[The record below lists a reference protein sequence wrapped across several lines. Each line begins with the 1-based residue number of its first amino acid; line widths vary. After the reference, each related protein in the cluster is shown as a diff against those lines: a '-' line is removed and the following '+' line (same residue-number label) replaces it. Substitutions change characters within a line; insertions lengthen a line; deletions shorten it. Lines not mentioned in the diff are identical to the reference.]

1 MATRQHASKRS
12 AQNSNISNPCT
23 PNKTV
28 KTKNQKSNTPE
39 SKTKEEQEGQSN
51 EMSEIHDMFA
61 TMMKK
66 LEKLDSI
73 ETKLN
78 NMEINMAEI
87 KESLE
92 YAHAEIADLKK
103 ENEYSKENQAQ
114 ARERIEILERDNKT
128 MRDKIIDIQAR
139 SMRDNLLFFNM
150 PELEKENTT
159 EMIHELLESKIGIT
173 DARNTVKIDRS
184 HRIGR
189 KRDGD
194 RKPRPIV
201 VKFNYHQDREFV
213 RLNAKKLRGTR
224 IGISEQF
231 PEEIENIRKTLYP
244 ELKKAKL
251 EGKRAKIVRDKLIIE
266 GQVFNRYNSRY

>member
-12 AQNSNISNPCT
+12 AQNSNISNPST
-23 PNKTV
+23 PNSTV
-28 KTKNQKSNTPE
+28 KTKNKKSNTPE
-39 SKTKEEQEGQSN
+39 SKTKEEKEGQSN
-51 EMSEIHDMFA
+51 EMSEIHEMFA

-66 LEKLDSI
+66 LEKLDGI
-73 ETKLN
+73 ETKLKN
-78 NMEINMAEI
+78 IEINMAEI

-92 YAHAEIADLKK
+92 YAHAEIEDLKK
-103 ENEYSKENQAQ
+103 ENESNKENQAQ
-114 ARERIEILERDNKT
+114 AKERIEILERDNKIL
-128 MRDKIIDIQAR
+128 RDKVTDIQAR

-150 PELEKENTT
+150 PEMEEENTT
-159 EMIHELLESKIGIT
+159 SVIHELLESKMGIT

-213 RLNAKKLRGTR
+213 RLNARKLRGTR

-244 ELKKAKL
+244 ELKKAKS

-266 GQVFNRYNSRY
+266 GQVFNRYNSRH

>member
-1 MATRQHASKRS
+1 MATRQHASKHS

-39 SKTKEEQEGQSN
+39 SKTTEEQEGQSN

-61 TMMKK
+61 MMMKK

-114 ARERIEILERDNKT
+114 AREKIEILERDNKT
-128 MRDKIIDIQAR
+128 LRDKIIDIQAR

-150 PELEKENTT
+150 PESEKENTT
-159 EMIHELLESKIGIT
+159 EMIHELLESKIGIA

-184 HRIGR
+184 HRISR

-231 PEEIENIRKTLYP
+231 PEEIENIHKTLYP

-266 GQVFNRYNSRY
+266 